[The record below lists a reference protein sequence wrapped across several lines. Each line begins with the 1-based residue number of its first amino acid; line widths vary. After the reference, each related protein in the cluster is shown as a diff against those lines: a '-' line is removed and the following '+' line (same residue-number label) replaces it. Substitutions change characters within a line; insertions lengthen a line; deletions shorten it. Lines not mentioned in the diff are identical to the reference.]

1 MSVILNPVEQY
12 FDLEGNPLQSG
23 YLYFGEVYGNPVT
36 QPVMVY
42 FDPEFTIPAAQPV
55 RTINGFPV
63 RSGTATGIYAPDDV
77 SILVQNQNKEQVI
90 YIQSSAINTGD
101 TTTIY
106 RESNI
111 ELNTDDNNRTFIMLN
126 SFTQTFEP
134 SVNLGDRWRVNIINM
149 STGNIILDPNLS
161 ETIDGLATLQ
171 LQPNQILTVYCD
183 GVNLKTTTL
192 VPPSISIPSAAT
204 LDLTAV
210 RAKVF
215 TLTGTNNI
223 STVQM
228 INGDRFVTIA
238 GGAYTLTNSATL
250 IVQGN
255 ANFTA
260 TVGDIVTFTKDAT
273 TSNVY
278 ASISKKDGKPLV
290 ILNTANDPT
299 HASTSATDPIS
310 AQWALGRFGQL
321 RFGRT
326 TSSGAYTPATAETLS
341 RPHGLSVVPTSCRLV
356 LKCLVANLGYAV
368 GETVCPGMY
377 WDGTNTNAISVY
389 ADTTN
394 CGIKCPA
401 SFLVAIMSKSTGSA
415 STPGALAWE
424 YYFEFSY

>member
-42 FDPEFTIPAAQPV
+42 FDPEFTIPAAQPI

-63 RSGTATGIYAPDDV
+63 RAGTATGIYAPDDV

-111 ELNTDDNNRTFIMLN
+111 ELNADDNNRTFIILN

-134 SVNLGDRWRVNIINM
+134 SVNLGDRWRVNIVNM
-149 STGNIILDPNLS
+149 STGNVILDPNLS
-161 ETIDGLATLQ
+161 ETIDGQSTLQ
-171 LQPNQILTVYCD
+171 LQPNQVLTVYCD

-192 VPPSISIPSAAT
+192 VPPSVNVASATT
-204 LDLTAV
+204 LDL
-210 RAKVF
+210 RAIRPKVF
-215 TLTGTNNI
+215 TLTGSATIN
-223 STVQM
+223 TVQM
-228 INGDRFVTIA
+228 INGDRYIGIVSGTPTF
-238 GGAYTLTNSATL
+238 TNSATL

-255 ANFTA
+255 QNYVAA
-260 TVGDIVTFTKDAT
+260 AGDVVTFTKDAT
-273 TSNVY
+273 TDNVY
-278 ASISKKDGKPLV
+278 VNPAPKSGNPLS
-290 ILNTANDPT
+290 ILNTANDST
-299 HASTSATDPIS
+299 YASTSSTIPIS
-310 AQWALGRFGQL
+310 AQWALGRFGAL

-326 TSSGAYTPATAETLS
+326 TSSGAYTPAAGETLS
-341 RPHGLSVVPTSCRLV
+341 RPHGLSVVPSSCRLV

-377 WDGTNTNAISVY
+377 WDGTNTNAMSVY
-389 ADTTN
+389 ADATT
-394 CGIKCPA
+394 CAIKCP
-401 SFLVAIMSKSTGSA
+401 SLFNVAIMNKTTGIST
-415 STPGALAWE
+415 TPGALAWE
-424 YYFEFSY
+424 YYFEYTY